1 MTVSD
6 RARSDIETVS
16 AAAAGPLG
24 VPPSAHQGGDASA
37 PVASMPLAGRA
48 PRRRPTPW
56 SVARR
61 SPLGAAAALFLLGLL
76 AVAVV
81 GPLLGVGDPL
91 ATSPL
96 AMFAPPGPG
105 LPLGGDYLGR
115 DVLARLVEGLRV
127 SFALAAASAL
137 LAAAIGIL
145 LGLTAGYAGGG
156 ADEAVMRLTD
166 LLFAFPTLLLAL
178 LIAMVTGPG
187 IPGVLITIVVA
198 TIPVF
203 ARVARGPTLSVR
215 ATEYAVAARVA
226 GAAPPRIIL
235 RHVLPNITS
244 PLLVQMAF
252 TLSGALVAESGLSF
266 LGLGVQPPM
275 PSLGSLLRD
284 GRTYMELAPW
294 MMLVPGLTLAAT
306 ILAINLLGDELQ
318 GVLDPR
324 LRRC

>member
-1 MTVSD
+1 MTVSEQVG
-6 RARSDIETVS
+6 SETETTTPTT
-16 AAAAGPLG
+16 GPLG
-24 VPPSAHQGGDASA
+24 VPPPAAPGDSASA
-37 PVASMPLAGRA
+37 LVVSLPLAGRA
-48 PRRRPTPW
+48 PQRRPTPW
-56 SVARR
+56 ALARR
-61 SPLGAAAALFLLGLL
+61 SPLGAGAALFLLGLL

-96 AMFAPPGPG
+96 AMFAPPRPG

-137 LAAAIGIL
+137 LAATIGIL
-145 LGLTAGYAGGG
+145 LGLVAGYSGGG

-178 LIAMVTGPG
+178 LIAMVMGPG
-187 IPGVLITIVVA
+187 IPGVLVTIVVA

-215 ATEYAVAARVA
+215 ATEYALAARVA
-226 GAAPPRIIL
+226 GAAPPRIL
-235 RHVLPNITS
+235 VKHVLPNITS
-244 PLLVQMAF
+244 PLLVQLAF

-318 GVLDPR
+318 GLLDPR
-324 LRRC
+324 LRQR

>member
-6 RARSDIETVS
+6 RAGSETE
-16 AAAAGPLG
+16 ATTPTAGPLG
-24 VPPSAHQGGDASA
+24 VPPPADVGGSASA
-37 PVASMPLAGRA
+37 PVVSLPLAGRA
-48 PRRRPTPW
+48 PQRRLTPW
-56 SVARR
+56 ALARR
-61 SPLGAAAALFLLGLL
+61 SPLGAGAALFLLGLL
-76 AVAVV
+76 AVAIV
-81 GPLLGVGDPL
+81 GPLLGVGDAL

-105 LPLGGDYLGR
+105 LPFGGDYLGR
-115 DVLARLVEGLRV
+115 DVLARLVAGLRV

-137 LAAAIGIL
+137 VAATIGIL
-145 LGLTAGYAGGG
+145 LGLVAGYAGGG

-178 LIAMVTGPG
+178 LIAMVMGPG
-187 IPGVLITIVVA
+187 IPGVLVTIVVA

-215 ATEYAVAARVA
+215 ATEYALAARVA
-226 GAAPPRIIL
+226 GAAPPRIL
-235 RHVLPNITS
+235 VKHVLPNITS
-244 PLLVQMAF
+244 PLLVQLAF

-318 GVLDPR
+318 GLLDPR
-324 LRRC
+324 LRQR

>member
-1 MTVSD
+1 MTVSEQVGT
-6 RARSDIETVS
+6 ETETTTPTT
-16 AAAAGPLG
+16 GPLG
-24 VPPSAHQGGDASA
+24 LPPPAAPGDSASA
-37 PVASMPLAGRA
+37 PVVSLPLAGRA
-48 PRRRPTPW
+48 PQRRPTPW
-56 SVARR
+56 ALARR
-61 SPLGAAAALFLLGLL
+61 SPLGAGAALFLLGLL

-96 AMFAPPGPG
+96 AMFAPPRPG

-137 LAAAIGIL
+137 LAATIGIL
-145 LGLTAGYAGGG
+145 LGLVAGYSGGG

-198 TIPVF
+198 TVPVF

-215 ATEYAVAARVA
+215 ATEYALAARVA
-226 GAAPPRIIL
+226 GAAPPRIVL

-244 PLLVQMAF
+244 PLLVQLAF

-318 GVLDPR
+318 GLLDPR
-324 LRRC
+324 LRQR

>member
-1 MTVSD
+1 MTVSEQVG
-6 RARSDIETVS
+6 SETETTTPTT
-16 AAAAGPLG
+16 GPLG
-24 VPPSAHQGGDASA
+24 LPPPAAPGDSASA
-37 PVASMPLAGRA
+37 PVVSLPLAGRA
-48 PRRRPTPW
+48 PQRRPTPW
-56 SVARR
+56 ALARR
-61 SPLGAAAALFLLGLL
+61 SPLGAGAALFLLGLL

-81 GPLLGVGDPL
+81 GPFLGVGDPL

-96 AMFAPPGPG
+96 AMFAPPRPG

-137 LAAAIGIL
+137 LAATIGIL
-145 LGLTAGYAGGG
+145 LGLVAGYSGGG

-198 TIPVF
+198 TVPVF

-215 ATEYAVAARVA
+215 ATEYALAARVA
-226 GAAPPRIIL
+226 GAAPPRIVL

-244 PLLVQMAF
+244 PLLVQLAF

-318 GVLDPR
+318 GLLDPR
-324 LRRC
+324 LRQR